1 MSKIIAR
8 QPILD
13 KKNNTISYELLFR
26 SIESPN
32 KANFSDGNAATMSVI
47 KSTLI
52 DFGIKK
58 ISNNK
63 KVFINFTKE
72 LILSDAISMLKK
84 DSVVIELLE
93 NILDSEEVIR
103 KIMDYKSKGYK
114 FAIDDF
120 VNFKKR
126 KQILK
131 LVDIVKIDF
140 NELNFNEINEL
151 VDELSSYNKILLA
164 EKVETNKQF
173 EFAKDIG
180 FSMFQGYYFLK
191 PEILKSES
199 LKSIPV
205 AYTKLIQEI
214 NKEEIDFDNIVNII
228 KQDTSLTYSFL
239 KIVNSVAY
247 YSRRKI
253 SSVKDAF
260 IRLGLKE
267 SKKIIYIHFL
277 KIIMPEEAPSALIK
291 KSLIRGRM
299 AENLANSFNLKSEK
313 EKLFLLGLFS
323 LISVILKKDMEKL
336 LENIPLEND
345 IKEGLLGKKNHL
357 TQVLDLIISNENNK
371 MKIVEKI
378 LKDNNIPIDNFS
390 DIYFETL
397 QWADELF

>member
-26 SIESPN
+26 SIASPD
-32 KANFSDGNAATMSVI
+32 KANFSDGNTATMSVI

-72 LILSDAISMLKK
+72 LLLSDAITMLKK
-84 DSVVIELLE
+84 DLVVIELLE
-93 NILDSEEVIR
+93 DIFDSEQVIR
-103 KIMDYKSKGYK
+103 KVMDYKSKGYK

-120 VNFKKR
+120 VNFKKK

-131 LVDIVKIDF
+131 LVDIVKVDF
-140 NELNFNEINEL
+140 YQLSFNQIKDL
-151 VDELSSYNKILLA
+151 VNELSSYNKILLA

-180 FSMFQGYYFLK
+180 FTMFQGYYFLK

-199 LKSIPV
+199 LRSIPV

-214 NKEEIDFDNIVNII
+214 NKVEIDFDNIVRII

-260 IRLGLKE
+260 VRLGLKE
-267 SKKIIYIHFL
+267 SKKIIYINFL
-277 KIIMPEEAPSALIK
+277 KIVMPEETPSALIK

-299 AENLANSFNLKSEK
+299 AENLAESFNLKSEK
-313 EKLFLLGLFS
+313 EKLFLIGLFS
-323 LISVILKKDMEKL
+323 LISVILKKDMKKL
-336 LENIPLEND
+336 LENIPLEDD
-345 IKEGLLGKKNHL
+345 IKNGLLGQKNHL
-357 TQVLDLIISNENNK
+357 TRVLDLIISNENNK
-371 MKIVEKI
+371 MKNVEEI
-378 LKDNNIPIDNFS
+378 LNENNIDIEDFS

-397 QWADELF
+397 QWADQLF